1 MTIEPF
7 PLFDLVSVVATFDPS
22 TATSVSLGG
31 DDIEAMEDILDASLV
46 VGQVVGSAG
55 VGSSISVPRRQQD
68 ISILQDRFEVRNRSP
83 ELSDAVARQMLE
95 LFDAVVTRLGDHDWR
110 SIGYNFITTV
120 HTEGPA
126 SLQIKNAVLRDD
138 FENAV
143 PYPVTGAAAWLWIEV
158 EDSTLWLRLEPLRSS
173 PTTARVPANA
183 NFRVELAEGTLTPA
197 RDIQANIL
205 RYAGAFGRILAGM
218 GL

>member
-1 MTIEPF
+1 MTTEPF

-22 TATSVSLGG
+22 TATSASLGG
-31 DDIEAMEDILDASLV
+31 ADLEAMEDILDASLV
-46 VGQVVGSAG
+46 VGQVVGSSG
-55 VGSSISVPRRQQD
+55 VGSSIAVPRRQQD
-68 ISILQDRFEVRNRSP
+68 IAILQDRFEVRSRNP
-83 ELSDAVARQMLE
+83 ELSDEIARQMLD
-95 LFDAVVTRLGDHDWR
+95 LFDAVVTRFGHFDWR

-126 SLQIKNAVLRDD
+126 SLQIKNAVVRDD

-143 PYPVTGAAAWLWIEV
+143 PYPVTGAAAWLWIEA

-183 NFRVELAEGTLTPA
+183 NFTVELSEGTLTPA
-197 RDIQANIL
+197 GDIQANIL
-205 RYAGAFGRILAGM
+205 RYAGVFGRVLGGM

>member
-1 MTIEPF
+1 MTIESF
-7 PLFDLVSVVATFDPS
+7 PQFDLVSVVATFDAS
-22 TATSVSLGG
+22 TATPVGLDGA
-31 DDIEAMEDILDASLV
+31 DIEAMEDVLDASLV

-55 VGSSISVPRRQQD
+55 VGSSIAVPRRQLD
-68 ISILQDRFEVRNRSP
+68 ITIQQDRFEVRSRNP
-83 ELSDAVARQMLE
+83 DLSDVVARQMLD
-95 LFDAVVTRLGDHDWR
+95 LFDAVVPRMGDHDWR

-120 HTEGPA
+120 QTEGPA
-126 SLQIKNAVLRDD
+126 SLKIKNAVLRND

-143 PYPVTGAAAWLWIEV
+143 PYPVVGAAAWLWMEA
-158 EDSTLWLRLEPLRSS
+158 ENSTLWLRLEPLRSS

-183 NFRVELAEGTLTPA
+183 NFRVELSEGTLTPA